1 MKIYRFNIWTAKFSI
16 IVLKEDLIMNSR
28 KSEFSEVL
36 TDMSQFA
43 GALVGAAVIAGKKAI
58 RCVNN
63 LTIVETHIKPSTG
76 PAKDNR
82 EVKSKTN

>member
-1 MKIYRFNIWTAKFSI
+1 VRIYRFNIWTEKFSI
-16 IVLKEDLIMNSR
+16 FDLKEDMIMNSK

-58 RCVNN
+58 RCVND
-63 LTIVETHIKPSTG
+63 LTMVETHIKPSSD
-76 PAKDNR
+76 PAKEDS